1 MRSHQ
6 QNTTNDG
13 GLAVTDDMQRILNK
27 PGFISSQ
34 MGGTQLRQMCQVASV
49 KLDPLKL
56 SPLAR
61 ACMMGHSLDA
71 VKEVLSRAD
80 APDIKGTE
88 TPFQLGY
95 VSLAVLGFNRH
106 RCLPPCNPENLAI
119 VEYLVQSGAPVDIP
133 DIFGLTALHH
143 ACTPPDIKLQFAKSL
158 LQHGANVNAQNRY
171 GEVPLFFALQGGDA
185 KLTDLLMEHGAN
197 MDIQD
202 ANGDSPRKMYVVFG
216 AEVTA
221 TIRKWE
227 RRQAGEA
234 AAPCEARKR
243 CESCGTEQSGLR
255 QCARCHTVRYCSVE
269 CQREHWPTHRPDCR
283 AFSPST
289 TVTLKPQYYDNTAA
303 YSTAD
308 FVRGLFGLSS
318 GAKSAERPGTQVPSS
333 GNRRMIVKIQVPVS
347 STTGLLIYNRQR
359 DFTCITHRNT
369 GPEAYDTVTQ
379 IVRSKGVGGTN
390 GHKAYFAAELRG
402 RDELVVK
409 VSEVLAEQPF

>member
-1 MRSHQ
+1 MR
-6 QNTTNDG
+6 N
-13 GLAVTDDMQRILNK
+13 ILGK

-34 MGGTQLRQMCQVASV
+34 MGGNQLRQMFQMASAM
-49 KLDPLKL
+49 LDPRKL
-56 SPLAR
+56 SPLAQ

-71 VKEVLSRAD
+71 VKEILSMAD
-80 APDIKGTE
+80 APDIKGSE

-95 VSLAVLGFNRH
+95 VSLVVLGVNGH
-106 RCLPPCNPENLAI
+106 KCLPPCNPEHLRI
-119 VEYLVQSGAPVDIP
+119 VEYLVQSGAPLDLP
-133 DIFGLTALHH
+133 DIAGHTALHH
-143 ACTPPDIKLQFAKSL
+143 ACTPPDIKLQFAKLL

-185 KLTDLLMEHGAN
+185 ELTDLLMEHGAN

-202 ANGDSPRKMYVVFG
+202 ANGDSPRKMYIIFG
-216 AEVTA
+216 PEVTA

-227 RRQAGEA
+227 RRQAGEV

-269 CQREHWPTHRPDCR
+269 CQRAHWPAHRPNCR

-289 TVTLKPQYYDNTAA
+289 TVTLKPQFYDNTVAF
-303 YSTAD
+303 STAD
-308 FVRGLFGLSS
+308 FVRGRLGLSRS
-318 GAKSAERPGTQVPSS
+318 GKSADRPGTQAPSS
-333 GNRRMIVKIQVPVS
+333 ENRRMIVKIQVPVS
-347 STTGLLIYNRQR
+347 STIGLLIYNRQR
-359 DFTCITHRNT
+359 DFSCIVHRNT
-369 GPEAYDTVTQ
+369 DPDAYDTISQ
-379 IVRSKGVGGTN
+379 IVRSKGVGGKN

-402 RDELVVK
+402 KNELVVK

>member
-1 MRSHQ
+1 MRSQ
-6 QNTTNDG
+6 KQNINDG
-13 GLAVTDDMQRILNK
+13 GLAITADMQSILDQ

-34 MGGTQLRQMCQVASV
+34 MGGNQLRQMFQTAWAM
-49 KLDPLKL
+49 LDLFKL

-95 VSLAVLGFNRH
+95 VSLAVLGVNRH
-106 RCLPPCNPENLAI
+106 HCFPPCNPEHFKI
-119 VEYLVQSGAPVDIP
+119 VEYLVQSGAPLDVP
-133 DIFGLTALHH
+133 DIAGHTALHH
-143 ACTPPDIKLQFAKSL
+143 ACTPPDIKLQFAKLL
-158 LQHGANVNAQNRY
+158 LQRGANANSQNRY

-185 KLTDLLMEHGAN
+185 ELTDLLMEHGAK
-197 MDIQD
+197 MDVED
-202 ANGDSPRKMYVVFG
+202 ANGDSPKKMYVVFG

-227 RRQAGEA
+227 RKQAGA
-234 AAPCEARKR
+234 GPAPCEARKR
-243 CESCGTEQSGLR
+243 CENCRTEQSGLR

-269 CQREHWPTHRPDCR
+269 CQRAHWSTHRPNCH

-289 TVTLKPQYYDNTAA
+289 TVTLKPQFYDDTVA

-308 FVRGLFGLSS
+308 FARGYLGLSRS
-318 GAKSAERPGTQVPSS
+318 GKSAERPGTQMLSPE
-333 GNRRMIVKIQVPVS
+333 NRRMIIKIQVPLS

-359 DFTCITHRNT
+359 DFTCIVHRNT
-369 GPEAYDTVTQ
+369 GPEAYDTIAQT
-379 IVRSKGVGGTN
+379 VRSKGVGGTN
-390 GHKAYFAAELRG
+390 GHKAYFAAELRR